1 MGDKDDTTNYDGM
14 TVEED
19 DVVIL
24 RRGTEG
30 LSTAAYGREIQ
41 ERLPDYSVRVAA
53 TPQEERAAIESA
65 RIATG
70 ITIDEALLERADRLE
85 LFVVA
90 SSGYGHLPMDALAAN
105 DVRVVNASGIHAPG
119 IAEQVFGYILAF
131 ARRLPEGWRRQER
144 SEWRHYQAEE
154 LAGSTVTVVGLGSV
168 GHHVLER
175 TAGFGVD
182 TIGIR
187 YTPEKGGPADEI
199 VGFDDECVHDALART
214 DFLVLSSP
222 LTETTKNFLDEA
234 ALATL
239 PPTARVINV
248 ARGGLVD
255 TDALTHALQIG
266 DIAGAAI
273 DTTDPEPLPPE
284 HPLWNMGNVQ
294 ITPHMA
300 GHTPEH
306 WPRLARILADSA
318 KLLDA
323 GRELHSMTNLVE
335 TP

>member
-1 MGDKDDTTNYDGM
+1 M
-14 TVEED
+14 TSNSHGVA
-19 DVVIL
+19 VL

-30 LSTAAYGREIQ
+30 LSPEEYGQEIRK
-41 ERLPDYSVRVAA
+41 RLPDYTVTVAS
-53 TPQEERAAIESA
+53 TPKEEREVIKTA

-70 ITIDEALLERADRLE
+70 ITISKQLLKHAEQLE

-90 SSGYGHLPMDALAAN
+90 SSGYNHLPMDRLAES
-105 DVRVVNASGIHAPG
+105 DIRVVNASGIHAPG
-119 IAEQVFGYILAF
+119 IAEQVFGYMLAF
-131 ARRLPEGWRRQER
+131 ARKLPEGWKRQQR

-154 LAGSTVTVVGLGSV
+154 LNGSTVTVVGLGSV

-175 TAGFGVD
+175 TAGFGVE

-199 VGFDDECVHDALART
+199 VGFDENQIHDALART
-214 DFLVLSSP
+214 DYLVLSSP
-222 LTETTKNFLDEA
+222 LTDTTRNFLDEA

-239 PPTARVINV
+239 PPSARVINV

-255 TDALTHALQIG
+255 TDALTHALQTG
-266 DIAGAAI
+266 SIAGAAI
-273 DTTDPEPLPPE
+273 DTTDPEPLPSE
-284 HPLWNMGNVQ
+284 HPLWDMGNVQ

-300 GHTPEH
+300 GHTPKH
-306 WPRLARILADSA
+306 WPRLAEVLADSV

-323 GRELHSMTNLVE
+323 GREWNSMTNLVE